1 MRDLNNV
8 LKLGFELQI
17 PYADAADQID
27 HKDWAGS
34 LRKLVKSYQSI
45 NDLRRDIK
53 SLNELKRNKPEQL
66 LEILRYSIEQADIS
80 KNIIP
85 EIFDNDD
92 KALKFIKS
100 RKLSIRKG
108 VLIQNQIRHI
118 RSTDDHLSD
127 SSLSYNY
134 HMSNLSDHG
143 SDKFILLQYINTE
156 MQNHIDSNNKDENLC
171 HSY

>member
-1 MRDLNNV
+1 MKNLLADQERIDDVLEANDFRKTSIKNLGRVNETTLFLLEFDGKMRDLNNV

-100 RKLSIRKG
+100 R
-108 VLIQNQIRHI
+108 HW
-118 RSTDDHLSD
+118 
-127 SSLSYNY
+127 
-134 HMSNLSDHG
+134 
-143 SDKFILLQYINTE
+143 
-156 MQNHIDSNNKDENLC
+156 SNNFK
-171 HSY
+171 